1 MPDTTT
7 SVPIISS
14 NSPIISSNS
23 PIISSGSPV
32 VLSNSPIMSSNS
44 PIMSS
49 NSPIISTSAPTI
61 STGPFDLVQ
70 SIITTNTTNKN
81 TPQDIQNSVSSLYRT
96 LASLNNNSN
105 AALNGQDVLNNI
117 ITNETDYLTNNI
129 NEISEQTESAKR
141 IVQLNE
147 YSRLRSADYYSI
159 LYYII
164 GTIIIVNILFILKK
178 NFPIISKDLIELTI
192 IILVSICLYII
203 FLKMKDIQRRDTI
216 YYDELAVPNP
226 TNINLDN
233 NQINSVNA
241 ANGISS
247 TGLNF
252 NGINTC
258 SNETCCDNRTSQ
270 WDSVLQQC
278 VSTEEEASLL
288 SGRFSTKSPTTIV
301 PKMTMTPTIKNGFT
315 LMNEI
320 QPNSYFEFS
329 NYSLV

>member
-1 MPDTTT
+1 
-7 SVPIISS
+7 
-14 NSPIISSNS
+14 
-23 PIISSGSPV
+23 
-32 VLSNSPIMSSNS
+32 
-44 PIMSS
+44 
-49 NSPIISTSAPTI
+49 
-61 STGPFDLVQ
+61 
-70 SIITTNTTNKN
+70 
-81 TPQDIQNSVSSLYRT
+81 
-96 LASLNNNSN
+96 
-105 AALNGQDVLNNI
+105 
-117 ITNETDYLTNNI
+117 
-129 NEISEQTESAKR
+129 
-141 IVQLNE
+141 
-147 YSRLRSADYYSI
+147 
-159 LYYII
+159 
-164 GTIIIVNILFILKK
+164 
-178 NFPIISKDLIELTI
+178 
-192 IILVSICLYII
+192 
-203 FLKMKDIQRRDTI
+203 MKDIQRRDTI

-288 SGRFSTKSPTTIV
+288 SRRSSTKSPTTFL
-301 PKMTMTPTIKNGFT
+301 PRMTMTPTIKNGFT